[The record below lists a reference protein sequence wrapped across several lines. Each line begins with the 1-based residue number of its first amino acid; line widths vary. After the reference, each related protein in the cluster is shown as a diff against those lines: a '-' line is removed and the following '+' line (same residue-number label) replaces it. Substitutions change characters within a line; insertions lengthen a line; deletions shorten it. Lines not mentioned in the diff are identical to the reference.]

1 MAYITYEEYTD
12 TFHGEPIAAEAFER
26 LANDAGVM
34 LDSIV
39 QRPISDE
46 DKAGEL
52 FKRAVCYQ
60 TEALQ
65 RAGGIPKL
73 TADAITG
80 RVTSFSNDGYSES
93 RERVKEA
100 PTMGGMPVSPMAQAV
115 LRQMGYLSRWVYAG
129 RETP

>member
-1 MAYITYEEYTD
+1 MAYITYEEYTN
-12 TFHGEPIAAEAFER
+12 TFHGEPIAVEAFER
-26 LANDAGVM
+26 IVSDAGAM
-34 LDSIV
+34 IDSIV
-39 QRPISDE
+39 QRPVTDE

-65 RAGGIPKL
+65 RAGGIPAL
-73 TADAITG
+73 AMEAHTG

-93 RERVKEA
+93 RDHVKEA
-100 PTMGGMPVSPMAQAV
+100 PTMGGLPVSPMAQAV

-129 RETP
+129 RETS